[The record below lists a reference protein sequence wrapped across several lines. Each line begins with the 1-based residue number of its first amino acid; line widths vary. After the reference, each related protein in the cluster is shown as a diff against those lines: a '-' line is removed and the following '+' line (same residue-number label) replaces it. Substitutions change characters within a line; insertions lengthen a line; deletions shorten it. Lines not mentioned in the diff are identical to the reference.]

1 MFKQLWR
8 RLQTWQGR
16 VTRKEYLYVGVL
28 FSIVKVLIDYATVT
42 IVFGRQW
49 SSLAYVTSRFSLLA
63 RPYVSSLG
71 GDARKEFLAMAV
83 IAVPFMYVGLVYTV
97 KRLRDVGAPPWLA
110 AFFFVPFLKFLFIA
124 LLCILPSGELR
135 TERQEDERTS
145 SLGRFIPT
153 SKVGS
158 AVLGFLV
165 TALIAIPT
173 AWLITEYLGDYG
185 WTLFLGLP
193 FFCGFTSA
201 AIYCYHAP
209 RTSAQCLL
217 VALASLGVIAML
229 VLIFAIEGVI
239 CLAMAAP
246 LAIPMA
252 LIGGKLAH
260 VLQVERGES
269 LLAFGLLLFGLPG
282 FAGIEHARPPEQ
294 HLLRVTSVAE
304 IQAPPETVWKNVVS
318 FSELPAPTEP
328 IFKTGLAY
336 PLRAEISGSGVGAE
350 RHCVF
355 STGAFVEPIT
365 VWEEPSLLRFDVA
378 QEPPPMLELSPFKI
392 HPRHLDHY
400 FAAQQGEFRLTALP
414 GGRTRLEGTT
424 WYRLRFAPEAYWQVW
439 SDAIV
444 HRIHMRVLNHIKNL
458 SEQASLEPK

>member
-1 MFKQLWR
+1 MFKQLWH

-28 FSIVKVLIDYATVT
+28 FSIVKVFTDYATVT
-42 IVFGRQW
+42 VLFGRHW
-49 SSLAYVTSRFSLLA
+49 SSIAYLTSRFSLLA
-63 RPYVSSLG
+63 RPYVSSFG
-71 GDARKEFLAMAV
+71 PDARKELLVMAL
-83 IAVPFMYVGLVYTV
+83 IAVPFMYIGLLYTV
-97 KRLRDVGAPPWLA
+97 KRLRDAGAPTWIA
-110 AFFFVPFLKFLFIA
+110 VFFFVPFLKFLLIA
-124 LLCILPSGELR
+124 TLCLLPSTQTLR
-135 TERQEDERTS
+135 PRVQGARPTG
-145 SLGRFIPT
+145 SLIPA
-153 SKVGS
+153 SKFWS
-158 AVLGFLV
+158 AVVGVVV
-165 TALIAIPT
+165 TAIVAVPS

-209 RTSAQCLL
+209 RTSSQCLL
-217 VALASLGVIAML
+217 VALASLGVIAIL

-282 FAGIEHARPPEQ
+282 FAGIEHARTPEQ
-294 HLLRVTSVAE
+294 HLLKVTSVAE
-304 IQAPPETVWKNVVS
+304 IQAPPATVWKNVVS
-318 FSELPAPTEP
+318 FSELPTPTEP